1 MLIAKIEKNEVV
13 DIGEFSYI
21 FPNTSFTDAGPSDE
35 FIKLNGCMYV
45 NSYIPFDPDTQKLV
59 NCEPY
64 IEKSDETHWVFNVKV
79 QQLTPEEIS
88 QREEEKRQQNKA
100 QAEKLLQE
108 TDWTENPSARN
119 TAKTPHLVNGEAF
132 DDYRVAL
139 RAIAVNPPVTVTE
152 WPVKPDEVW
161 S

>member
-1 MLIAKIEKNEVV
+1 MYVLAKNKTVEQYPYGQDLLRRDNP
-13 DIGEFSYI
+13 D
-21 FPNTSFTDAGPSDE
+21 TSFPFIMTDAELAEWNVYLVTPTAQPDYNQITQNCTE
-35 FIKLNGCMYV
+35 ANPIYQNG
-45 NSYIPFDPDTQKLV
+45 
-59 NCEPY
+59 
-64 IEKSDETHWVFNVKV
+64 WV
-79 QQLTPEEIS
+79 QQWSVTSATPEEIAE
-88 QREEEKRQQNKA
+88 REASARQQNKQ
-100 QAEKLLQE
+100 QAESLLQA

-139 RAIAVNPPVTVTE
+139 RAIAVNPPVTVLE